1 MENYSEAFPSLPS
14 TSWQETSSTLQLW
27 TQVIGKIRM
36 ELTPLINHWW
46 NVTLYVTS
54 RGLTTSSIP
63 YETRFFQIDFDFIAH
78 ELCIS
83 TSDGQRRA
91 FALKP
96 YSVAEFYQK
105 TMDALASLD
114 IKVKIWTMPQEVSN
128 PIKFEEDTKHASYDP
143 EYAHRFWQVLVQSNR
158 VFTQFRS
165 RFMGKVS
172 PTHFFWGS
180 FDLAL
185 TRFSGQ
191 IAPKHPGVS
200 GMPDFI
206 THEAYSHEVSSCG
219 FWPGGGGLEP
229 FFYSYAYPE
238 PEGFPDYPI
247 KTEGAYFHKDIHEFI
262 LPLESLRLS
271 DNPDET
277 LLSFLQ
283 TTYEAAAVLGKWDR
297 EALER

>member
-1 MENYSEAFPSLPS
+1 MADYSEAFPSLPS
-14 TSWQETSSTLQLW
+14 TSWQETSTTLQLW
-27 TQVIGKIRM
+27 TQVVGKIRM
-36 ELTPLINHWW
+36 KLTPLINHWW

-54 RGLTTSSIP
+54 RGLTTSAIP

-83 TSDGQRRA
+83 TSDGKRTA

-105 TMDALASLD
+105 TIDALSSLD

-128 PIKFEEDTKHASYDP
+128 PILFEQDTKHASYDR
-143 EYAHRFWQVLVQSNR
+143 EYVERFWQILVQSNR

-165 RFMGKVS
+165 RFIGKVS

-185 TRFSGQ
+185 TRFSGRT
-191 IAPKHPGVS
+191 APKHPGAP

-219 FWPGGGGLEP
+219 FWPGGGGVEP
-229 FFYSYAYPE
+229 FFYSYAYPA
-238 PEGFPDYPI
+238 PEGFEDYQI
-247 KTEGAYFHKDIHEFI
+247 KPEAAYYHKDIQEFV
-262 LPLESLRLS
+262 LPLETLRLS

-283 TTYEAAAVLGKWDR
+283 STYEAAAVLGKWDR

>member
-1 MENYSEAFPSLPS
+1 MVNSAEVFPSLPI
-14 TSWQETSSTLQLW
+14 TAWQETSSTLHLW
-27 TQVIGKIRM
+27 TQIIGKIRM

-63 YETRFFQIDFDFIAH
+63 YENRFFQIDFDFIAH

-91 FALKP
+91 FPLKP

-105 TMDALASLD
+105 TMDALSSLD
-114 IKVKIWTMPQEVSN
+114 IKVKIWTMPQELPN

-143 EYAHRFWQVLVQSNR
+143 EYVQKFWQILVQSNR

-165 RFMGKVS
+165 RFLGKVS

-185 TRFSGQ
+185 TRFSGRK
-191 IAPKHPGVS
+191 APKHPGVS
-200 GMPDFI
+200 GMADFI

-219 FWPGGGGLEP
+219 FWSGGGGIEP

-238 PEGFPDYPI
+238 PEGFKDYKIQP
-247 KTEGAYFHKDIHEFI
+247 EGAYFDKDIQEFI
-262 LPLESLRLS
+262 LPLETLRIT
-271 DNPDET
+271 DNPDE
-277 LLSFLQ
+277 S
-283 TTYEAAAVLGKWDR
+283 
-297 EALER
+297 

>member
-1 MENYSEAFPSLPS
+1 MASYTEAFPSLPS
-14 TSWQETSSTLQLW
+14 KSWQETSSTLQLW

-63 YETRFFQIDFDFIAH
+63 YETRSFQIDFDFIAH

-83 TSDGQRRA
+83 TSDGERRT

-105 TMDALASLD
+105 TMDALSSLD

-143 EYAHRFWQVLVQSNR
+143 EYAHRFWQVLLQSNR

-185 TRFSGQ
+185 TRFSGRK
-191 IAPKHPGVS
+191 APKHPGVS

-219 FWPGGGGLEP
+219 FWPGGGGVEP

-238 PEGFPDYPI
+238 PEGFKDYKIQP
-247 KTEGAYFHKDIHEFI
+247 EGAYFHKDIHEFV
-262 LPLESLRLS
+262 LPLETLRLS

-283 TTYEAAAVLGKWDR
+283 STYEAAAVLGKWDR

>member
-1 MENYSEAFPSLPS
+1 MVDNTEAFPSLPS
-14 TSWQETSSTLQLW
+14 KSWQETSSTLQLW

-54 RGLTTSSIP
+54 RGLSTSSIP

-83 TSDGQRRA
+83 TSDGQRTS
-91 FALKP
+91 FALKS

-105 TMDALASLD
+105 TMNALALLG

-128 PIKFEEDTKHASYDP
+128 PIKFEEDTKHTSYDR
-143 EYAHRFWQVLVQSNR
+143 EYVERFWQILVQTKR

-165 RFMGKVS
+165 RFIGKVS

-185 TRFSGQ
+185 TRFSGRK
-191 IAPKHPGVS
+191 APKHPGAPGVADS
-200 GMPDFI
+200 I

-219 FWPGGGGLEP
+219 FWPGGGGIEP
-229 FFYSYAYPE
+229 FFYSYAYPA
-238 PEGFPDYPI
+238 PEGFKDYKIQPEI
-247 KTEGAYFHKDIHEFI
+247 AYFHEDIQEFI
-262 LPLESLRLS
+262 LPLEILRLS
-271 DNPDET
+271 DTPDET

-283 TTYEAAAVLGKWDR
+283 STYEAAAVLGKWDR

>member
-1 MENYSEAFPSLPS
+1 MANNTESFPSLPS
-14 TSWQETSSTLQLW
+14 TAWQETSSTLQLW

-63 YETRFFQIDFDFIAH
+63 YENRCFQIDFDFIAH

-83 TSDGQRRA
+83 TSDAQRRA
-91 FALKP
+91 FALNP

-105 TMDALASLD
+105 TIDALASLD

-128 PIKFEEDTKHASYDP
+128 PIRFEEDTKHASYDP

-165 RFMGKVS
+165 RFIGKVS

-185 TRFSGQ
+185 TRFSGR

-219 FWPGGGGLEP
+219 FWPGGGGVEP

-238 PEGFPDYPI
+238 PEGFSDYSI
-247 KTEGAYFHKDIHEFI
+247 KPKGA
-262 LPLESLRLS
+262 
-271 DNPDET
+271 
-277 LLSFLQ
+277 
-283 TTYEAAAVLGKWDR
+283 
-297 EALER
+297 

>member
-1 MENYSEAFPSLPS
+1 MSTNTDIFPSLPS
-14 TSWQETSSTLQLW
+14 KSWQETSTTLHLW
-27 TQVIGKIRM
+27 TQIIGKIRM

-54 RGLTTSSIP
+54 RGLTTSPIP

-83 TSDGQRRA
+83 TSDGERRT

-96 YSVAEFYQK
+96 FSVAEFYQK
-105 TMDALASLD
+105 TMDALTSLD
-114 IKVKIWTMPQEVSN
+114 IKVKISTMPQEISN
-128 PIKFEEDTKHASYDP
+128 PIRFEEDTKHAAYDSK
-143 EYAHRFWQVLVQSNR
+143 YVHKFWQVLAQSNR
-158 VFTQFRS
+158 IFTDFRS
-165 RFMGKVS
+165 RFIGKVS

-185 TRFSGQ
+185 TRFSGR
-191 IAPKHPGVS
+191 IAPKHPGAS
-200 GMPDFI
+200 GVADFI

-219 FWPGGGGLEP
+219 FWSGGGGVEP
-229 FFYSYAYPE
+229 FFYSYTYPE
-238 PEGFPDYPI
+238 PAGFKDYPI
-247 KTEGAYFHKDIHEFI
+247 KPEGAYYHQDIQEFV
-262 LPLESLRLS
+262 LPLEALRIS
-271 DNPDET
+271 DSPEET

-283 TTYEAAAVLGKWDR
+283 STYEAAAVLGKWDR